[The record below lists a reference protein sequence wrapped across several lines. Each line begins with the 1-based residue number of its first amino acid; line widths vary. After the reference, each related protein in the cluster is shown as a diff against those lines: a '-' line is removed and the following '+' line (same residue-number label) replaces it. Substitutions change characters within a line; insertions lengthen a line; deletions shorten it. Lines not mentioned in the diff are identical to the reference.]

1 MSENDSKSYDQDRAR
16 KMAEN
21 MGKNAS
27 AEDIRNVSTNLGKM
41 KRGPLVKVWD
51 KIQALWETF
60 KSPDTPTHIKALII
74 GGLIYVVSPLDLIP
88 DVIPGIGLLDDL
100 GVVGM
105 VFSQVVRLGICVG
118 TAYAVIKVTHLTK
131 AKLKDILQK
140 KKEYYKEQGVDICSA
155 KVKNFYESGAYNR
168 VDVGLYNHND
178 EEIDEFPIEA
188 DSVSDEIEKEMV
200 ITI

>member
-1 MSENDSKSYDQDRAR
+1 MAGNDSTGYDKDRAR

-88 DVIPGIGLLDDL
+88 DVIPGFGLLDDL

-105 VFSQVVRLGICVG
+105 VFSQVVRLGGYVG
-118 TAYAVIKVTHLTK
+118 VSYAVIKVVQLTK
-131 AKLKDILQK
+131 AKIQEAVREKNKEATSATIKTILKTGDFNTI
-140 KKEYYKEQGVDICSA
+140 
-155 KVKNFYESGAYNR
+155 
-168 VDVGLYNHND
+168 DVGLYNRD
-178 EEIDEFPIEA
+178 SIKIDEMKFEA
-188 DSVSDEIEKEMV
+188 VSLSDEIEEGMV

>member
-1 MSENDSKSYDQDRAR
+1 MSENDRKSYDQDRAC

-27 AEDIRNVSTNLGKM
+27 AEDIRNVSKNLGKM

-105 VFSQVVRLGICVG
+105 VFSQVVRLGGYVG
-118 TAYAVIKVTHLTK
+118 VSYAVIKVVQLTK
-131 AKLKDILQK
+131 AKIQEAVREKN
-140 KKEYYKEQGVDICSA
+140 KEATSA
-155 KVKNFYESGAYNR
+155 KIDTMLKTGDFNTVN
-168 VDVGLYNHND
+168 VGLYNRD
-178 EEIDEFPIEA
+178 SRKIDKMKFEA
-188 DSVSDEIEKEMV
+188 VSLSDEIEEEMV